1 MPINFPDSPTTG
13 DTHTSGDK
21 TWTYD
26 GTAWNLVVGGV
37 PTVVDTLTI
46 NQDAEVDGILTANHI
61 HGNIAGSVYLH
72 VKNTS
77 ASTIPAGSPVYATG
91 SVGASG
97 GTEIAASDAST
108 AATMPALGITQSEL
122 VANAEGHATILGVI
136 GSLDTSTYGLND
148 SLYVA
153 PGGGLTDTRPTALT
167 DLVQKIGRVVRVDG
181 STGEILVLGAGRA
194 NDVPN
199 NVVAGGLTIDTDTL
213 HVDSTND
220 RVGIG
225 TTIPDRTLHVDSGGV
240 GIAATFQSSLATGGI
255 SLMGSG
261 TTDDTRVRI
270 GAEGDELKLFSNNV
284 ERVRIDSSGNVG
296 IGTSSPSELLD
307 INAGTAGSVELT
319 TTGGRTIQLTAN
331 DSEPFLSVGSTSA
344 HSAAIMTNGVRRLT
358 VDSSGEVGI
367 GVTSPSYKLQVDGQT
382 KVGGGD
388 DRTPDSL
395 GDGHLMINGN
405 GYTGFLSLD
414 ADGMWVGH
422 NSGSR
427 NLILAVDEQSR
438 VQINSSGVVGVG
450 TTTPGT
456 QPGSNGLFYVESNS
470 IPCNYY
476 YNGTG
481 TTISGWKFYSDV
493 TGSQTLQALVRANGD
508 FESRTNTYG
517 ATSDVA
523 IKQDIVDAPSQWDD
537 IKAVQL
543 RQYRLIDDV
552 TANGDDALVQLGVI
566 AQ

>member
-77 ASTIPAGSPVYATG
+77 GVTIPEGSPVYATG

-136 GSLDTSTYGLND
+136 ESLDTSTYGLND

-181 STGEILVLGAGRA
+181 STGEILVLGAGRT

-213 HVDSTND
+213 HVASTSN

-225 TTIPDRTLHVDSGGV
+225 NADSFV
-240 GIAATFQSSLATGGI
+240 SASS
-255 SLMGSG
+255 
-261 TTDDTRVRI
+261 
-270 GAEGDELKLFSNNV
+270 
-284 ERVRIDSSGNVG
+284 
-296 IGTSSPSELLD
+296 
-307 INAGTAGSVELT
+307 
-319 TTGGRTIQLTAN
+319 
-331 DSEPFLSVGSTSA
+331 SVGSLVLSA
-344 HSAAIMTNGVRRLT
+344 DENN
-358 VDSSGEVGI
+358 EVG
-367 GVTSPSYKLQVDGQT
+367 SSQMAFKVDGTTLMGLQASGNLEM
-382 KVGGGD
+382 VGG
-388 DRTPDSL
+388 TVK
-395 GDGHLMINGN
+395 GDG
-405 GYTGFLSLD
+405 
-414 ADGMWVGH
+414 
-422 NSGSR
+422 
-427 NLILAVDEQSR
+427 
-438 VQINSSGVVGVG
+438 
-450 TTTPGT
+450 
-456 QPGSNGLFYVESNS
+456 
-470 IPCNYY
+470 
-476 YNGTG
+476 
-481 TTISGWKFYSDV
+481 
-493 TGSQTLQALVRANGD
+493 
-508 FESRTNTYG
+508 
-517 ATSDVA
+517 
-523 IKQDIVDAPSQWDD
+523 
-537 IKAVQL
+537 
-543 RQYRLIDDV
+543 
-552 TANGDDALVQLGVI
+552 ALVQMVSATSGVSDLTSSANI
-566 AQ
+566 ASITMSPKYSDSTMLVLVNFHAYKYNTSTSVNNQYQLYQSGGGNITPLRNYQMYSPNGDSYMFQGVVSGTIAAGSTASRTYHYYVTGRLTDRY

>member
-77 ASTIPAGSPVYATG
+77 GVTIPEGSPVYATG

-136 GSLDTSTYGLND
+136 ESLDTSTYGLND

-181 STGEILVLGAGRA
+181 STGEILVLGAGRT

-213 HVDSTND
+213 HVASTSN

-225 TTIPDRTLHVDSGGV
+225 TTSPTELLDVDGVVNIRDHVDFTDTTPDAANRVAILPHGYDVYADNAGAGGNSTRLWIDGPDQGEIVLGPRSGSNTLGNMRLRSDYIALEGNASVTSGGKLSV
-240 GIAATFQSSLATGGI
+240 GTASPTAPFEVADPSPIINLVDNDSLVSQNGLSGGAI
-255 SLMGSG
+255 IRDSAGS
-261 TTDDTRVRI
+261 VA
-270 GAEGDELKLFSNNV
+270 GAVGFL
-284 ERVRIDSSGNVG
+284 SSGNQDFD
-296 IGTSSPSELLD
+296 IGSWTPNGNVDIKAGGGSTRLSIRSNGDAYLSGSLQHSIYAFRAYSTVNPQTYTGATTIVYNNTHYNAGNCYSTSSGAYTAPAAGYYFFTAHFFKYTTYTNSTNTYWGLVSSNGYST
-307 INAGTAGSVELT
+307 ITNHGTAGQDGGQQVSAVIYLGVGDSVTVQITNTGTLT
-319 TTGGRTIQLTAN
+319 
-331 DSEPFLSVGSTSA
+331 SY
-344 HSAAIMTNGVRRLT
+344 HSSLFN
-358 VDSSGEVGI
+358 SFSG
-367 GVTSPSYKLQVDGQT
+367 YL
-382 KVGGGD
+382 
-388 DRTPDSL
+388 
-395 GDGHLMINGN
+395 
-405 GYTGFLSLD
+405 LSL
-414 ADGMWVGH
+414 
-422 NSGSR
+422 
-427 NLILAVDEQSR
+427 
-438 VQINSSGVVGVG
+438 
-450 TTTPGT
+450 
-456 QPGSNGLFYVESNS
+456 
-470 IPCNYY
+470 
-476 YNGTG
+476 
-481 TTISGWKFYSDV
+481 
-493 TGSQTLQALVRANGD
+493 
-508 FESRTNTYG
+508 
-517 ATSDVA
+517 
-523 IKQDIVDAPSQWDD
+523 
-537 IKAVQL
+537 
-543 RQYRLIDDV
+543 
-552 TANGDDALVQLGVI
+552 
-566 AQ
+566 

>member
-77 ASTIPAGSPVYATG
+77 GVTISAGSPVYATG

-97 GTEIAASDAST
+97 ATEIAASDAST

-181 STGEILVLGAGRA
+181 STGEILVLGAGRT

-199 NVVAGGLTIDTDTL
+199 NIVAGGLTIDTNTL
-213 HVDSTND
+213 HVDSTNN

-225 TTIPDRTLHVDSGGV
+225 TTTPDSLLHLASTGTAYLRIEADTDNVTESDRPMLEFAHDGGTIGGV
-240 GIAATFQSSLATGGI
+240 IGVNDNQLTLATSVQVGGGI
-255 SLMGSG
+255 DFRVG
-261 TTDDTRVRI
+261 TTNYTTE
-270 GAEGDELKLFSNNV
+270 GADVFDNTTSAMYINS
-284 ERVRIDSSGNVG
+284 SSGNVG
-296 IGTSSPSELLD
+296 IGTTSPAQELDVVGDIQVSGRLGIGSGISAELD
-307 INAGTAGSVELT
+307 IKAASNPEIRLQST
-319 TTGGRTIQLTAN
+319 
-331 DSEPFLSVGSTSA
+331 DSSDPFLYFGDQVDAVRGGIGMDTSA
-344 HSAAIMTNGVRRLT
+344 NALQLRGYNNATRMTI
-358 VDSSGEVGI
+358 DSSGHVTMPYQPCFYAYRSGTNPTHGAGWSVMSFNAELFDSNGDYNTSTYRFVAPVTGNYQFNTTLNVYNVDVSQNATQFVI
-367 GVTSPSYKLQVDGQT
+367 SLYKNGVEQTRLYQGAQYTTANQDRNRSGSAVMRMNTNDYAEIRVYSADTNYQLSAGQYWN
-382 KVGGGD
+382 
-388 DRTPDSL
+388 SFS
-395 GDGHLMINGN
+395 
-405 GYTGFLSLD
+405 GFLI
-414 ADGMWVGH
+414 G
-422 NSGSR
+422 
-427 NLILAVDEQSR
+427 
-438 VQINSSGVVGVG
+438 
-450 TTTPGT
+450 
-456 QPGSNGLFYVESNS
+456 
-470 IPCNYY
+470 
-476 YNGTG
+476 
-481 TTISGWKFYSDV
+481 
-493 TGSQTLQALVRANGD
+493 
-508 FESRTNTYG
+508 
-517 ATSDVA
+517 
-523 IKQDIVDAPSQWDD
+523 
-537 IKAVQL
+537 
-543 RQYRLIDDV
+543 
-552 TANGDDALVQLGVI
+552 
-566 AQ
+566 